1 MMDAKVDVSK
11 FKVAVITLSDRAYAG
26 EREDLS
32 GPAIMDYLKERGY
45 SQIEYVLIADDGAK
59 LESELVRLSD
69 LEKVDLILTTGGT
82 GFAARDITPEVTL
95 SVATKNA
102 PGISEAIRA
111 YSLTKTP
118 HAMLSRGAS
127 VIRNSTLII
136 NLPGST
142 KAVRESLDVI
152 IEALPHGLGLLR
164 GEKLDK

>member
-1 MMDAKVDVSK
+1 METKVDVK
-11 FKVAVITLSDRAYAG
+11 QFKVAVITLSDRAFSR

-32 GPAIMDYLKERGY
+32 GPAIINYLVEKGY
-45 SQIEYVLIADDGAK
+45 NKPEYILIADDKA
-59 LESELVRLSD
+59 S
-69 LEKVDLILTTGGT
+69 LEKELIRISDCEKADLILTTGGT

-118 HAMLSRGAS
+118 HAMLSRGVS

-136 NLPGST
+136 NLPGSP

>member
-1 MMDAKVDVSK
+1 MSNEINVKM
-11 FKVAVITLSDRAYAG
+11 FKIAVITLSDRAFSG
-26 EREDLS
+26 ERKDLS
-32 GPAIMDYLKERGY
+32 GPAIMDYLVENGY
-45 SQIEYVLIADDGAK
+45 NRPEYILMADDEK
-59 LESELVRLSD
+59 NLEKELIRLSD

-95 SVATKNA
+95 SVASKNA

-136 NLPGST
+136 NLPGSP

>member
-1 MMDAKVDVSK
+1 MMKDKN
-11 FKVAVITLSDRAYAG
+11 FRIAVITLSDRSYNN

-32 GPAIMDYLKERGY
+32 GPAIIDYLMQHGYPVPIYIVLPDERK
-45 SQIEYVLIADDGAK
+45 K
-59 LESELVRLSD
+59 LEEALISFSD
-69 LEKVDLILTTGGT
+69 SYKMDLILTTGGT
-82 GFAARDITPEVTL
+82 GFAPRDITPEATL
-95 SVATKNA
+95 SVATRNV

-118 HAMLSRGAS
+118 HAMLSRGVS

-136 NLPGST
+136 NLPGSP
-142 KAVRESLDVI
+142 KAVVEALDVI

>member
-1 MMDAKVDVSK
+1 METKVDVK
-11 FKVAVITLSDRAYAG
+11 QFKVAVITLSDRAFSG

-32 GPAIMDYLKERGY
+32 GPAIINYLVEKDY
-45 SQIEYVLIADDGAK
+45 SQPEYILIADDKA
-59 LESELVRLSD
+59 S
-69 LEKVDLILTTGGT
+69 LEKELIRISDCEKADLILTTGGT

-118 HAMLSRGAS
+118 HAMLSRGVS

-136 NLPGST
+136 NLPGSP

>member
-1 MMDAKVDVSK
+1 METKFDVK
-11 FKVAVITLSDRAYAG
+11 QFKVAVITLSDRAFSG

-32 GPAIMDYLKERGY
+32 GPAIIKYLVEKGY
-45 SQIEYVLIADDGAK
+45 SQPEYILIADDKAC
-59 LESELVRLSD
+59 
-69 LEKVDLILTTGGT
+69 LEKELIRISDCEKADLILTTGGT

-118 HAMLSRGAS
+118 HAMLSRGVS

-136 NLPGST
+136 NLPGSP

>member
-1 MMDAKVDVSK
+1 MMEEKN
-11 FKVAVITLSDRAYAG
+11 FRIAVITLSDRSYNN

-32 GPAIMDYLKERGY
+32 GPAI
-45 SQIEYVLIADDGAK
+45 IEYLLEQGYPTPEYILLPDDRKRLEQTLVSLADN
-59 LESELVRLSD
+59 EN
-69 LEKVDLILTTGGT
+69 VDLILTTGGT
-82 GFAARDITPEVTL
+82 GFAPRDITPEATL
-95 SVATKNA
+95 SVATRNV

-118 HAMLSRGAS
+118 HAMLSRGVS

-136 NLPGST
+136 NLPGSP
-142 KAVRESLDVI
+142 KAVREALDVI

>member
-11 FKVAVITLSDRAYAG
+11 FKVAVITLSDRAYSG

-32 GPAIMDYLKERGY
+32 GPAIMNYLKERGY

-136 NLPGST
+136 NLPGSP

>member
-1 MMDAKVDVSK
+1 METKVDVK
-11 FKVAVITLSDRAYAG
+11 QFKVAVITLSDRAFSG

-32 GPAIMDYLKERGY
+32 GPAIINYLVEKGY
-45 SQIEYVLIADDGAK
+45 NKPEYILIADDKA
-59 LESELVRLSD
+59 S
-69 LEKVDLILTTGGT
+69 LEKELIRISDCEKADLILTTGGT

-118 HAMLSRGAS
+118 HAMLSRGVS

-136 NLPGST
+136 NLPGSP
-142 KAVRESLDVI
+142 KAVKESLDVI

>member
-1 MMDAKVDVSK
+1 MSEN
-11 FKVAVITLSDRAYAG
+11 FRVAVITLSDRSYNG

-32 GPAIMDYLKERGY
+32 GPAIVGYLKEKGY
-45 SQIEYVLIADDGAK
+45 TDILYILLPDDRKMLEEKLIELADETGV
-59 LESELVRLSD
+59 SLV
-69 LEKVDLILTTGGT
+69 LTTGGT
-82 GFAARDITPEVTL
+82 GFAPRDITPEATL
-95 SVATKNA
+95 AVATRNA

-111 YSLTKTP
+111 FSLTKTK
-118 HAMLSRGAS
+118 HAMLSRGVS

-136 NLPGST
+136 NLPGSP